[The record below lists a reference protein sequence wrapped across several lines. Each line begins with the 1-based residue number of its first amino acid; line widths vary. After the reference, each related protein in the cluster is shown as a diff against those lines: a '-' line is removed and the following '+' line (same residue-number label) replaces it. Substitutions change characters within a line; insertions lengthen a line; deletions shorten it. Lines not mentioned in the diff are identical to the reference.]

1 MSVTITTFGV
11 LHGDPP
17 AAVDPVTVDL
27 TEALRNPASDPA
39 MIEMT
44 GLDARVRDHVMA
56 TPGADVIRGQVL
68 ADIEEKLDG
77 GDVHVHALVF
87 CRGGRHRSVAMGEEI
102 RDALAA
108 RGADVRVVHRDVE
121 KAVVR

>member
-1 MSVTITTFGV
+1 MSVTITTYGV
-11 LHGDPP
+11 LHGGPP
-17 AAVDPVTVDL
+17 AAVDPVAVDL

-39 MIEMT
+39 MIELT
-44 GLDARVRDHVMA
+44 GLDARVRNHVMS
-56 TPGADVIRGQVL
+56 TPGAVEIRDQAL
-68 ADIEEKLDG
+68 ALIEEAARRE
-77 GDVHVHALVF
+77 DVDVLVF

-108 RGADVRVVHRDVE
+108 RGVDVLVVHRDVE

>member
-44 GLDARVRDHVMA
+44 GLDARVRDHVMN
-56 TPGADVIRGQVL
+56 TPGAVEIRDQALAGIEEAFGDGPVQVL
-68 ADIEEKLDG
+68 
-77 GDVHVHALVF
+77 VY
-87 CRGGRHRSVAMGEEI
+87 CRGGKHRSVAMGEEL

-108 RGADVRVVHRDVE
+108 RGVDVRVVHRDVE